1 MKIWTEND
9 MAPIIENLERETEA
23 FARYGTNRTP
33 FILRDTRAAISA
45 GEQELDDLT
54 ICGFAIGDLVPLAAI
69 LREKGVRPKDVTDW
83 RKDLQGLLD
92 FVADQEMEAHK
103 NAVADL
109 LKRFEGPDEETEE
122 WFAKAVG
129 RKGEEGEG

>member
-9 MAPIIENLERETEA
+9 MAPVIENLERETEA

-45 GEQELDDLT
+45 GEQELDDMT
-54 ICGFAIGDLVPLAAI
+54 IYGFKIGDLALLAEA
-69 LREKGVRPKDVTDW
+69 LREKGVSPKEIEDW

-92 FVADQEMEAHK
+92 FV
-103 NAVADL
+103 
-109 LKRFEGPDEETEE
+109 
-122 WFAKAVG
+122 KATG
-129 RKGEEGEG
+129 RKGAEG